1 MSKSHPNNGPSLS
14 AAPPKKWKPLTDK
27 ELADSQAQGKAA
39 MEETI
44 QRAARK
50 RESNE
55 LLRRLIECGVIIK
68 KS

>member
-27 ELADSQAQGKAA
+27 ELADSQAQEKAA
-39 MEETI
+39 IEDAV

-50 RESNE
+50 RASNQ
-55 LLRRLIECGVIIK
+55 LLRRLIECGVVIK